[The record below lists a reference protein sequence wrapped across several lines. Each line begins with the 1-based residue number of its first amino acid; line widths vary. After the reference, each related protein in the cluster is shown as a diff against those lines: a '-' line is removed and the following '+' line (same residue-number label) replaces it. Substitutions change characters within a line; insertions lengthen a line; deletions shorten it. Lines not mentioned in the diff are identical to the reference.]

1 MKTMRYYLSLGA
13 VLILAG
19 CATTFRPWSLSEVTE
34 GMDRSEVVQILGE
47 PDYVFVKDGAE
58 HLRYIYQENFMP
70 SSMPADISHNRAFD
84 EQMQIRQIERSMQ
97 ILMYDVILVD
107 GKVLNYKEVTN

>member
-1 MKTMRYYLSLGA
+1 MKTMRYLLSLGA

-34 GMDRSEVVQILGE
+34 GMSRSEVIQILGE
-47 PDYVFVKDGAE
+47 PDYVFVKDSAE
-58 HLRYIYQENFMP
+58 HLRYTYQEDFSP
-70 SSMPADISHNRAFD
+70 SSISVDIAHDRAID
-84 EQMQIRQIERSMQ
+84 EQRQIRQIERSMQ

-107 GKVLNYKEVTN
+107 GKVMNYKEVTN

>member
-1 MKTMRYYLSLGA
+1 MKTMRYYLSLSA
-13 VLILAG
+13 VLILTG

-58 HLRYIYQENFMP
+58 HLRYTYQEDFMP
-70 SSMPADISHNRAFD
+70 SSMPADINHDRAFD
-84 EQMQIRQIERSMQ
+84 EQMHIRQIERSMQ

>member
-1 MKTMRYYLSLGA
+1 MKTMRYLLSLGA
-13 VLILAG
+13 VLILTG

-47 PDYVFVKDGAE
+47 PDYVFVKDSAE
-58 HLRYIYQENFMP
+58 HLRYTYQEDFSP
-70 SSMPADISHNRAFD
+70 SSMPADMSYDRPINDTRTA
-84 EQMQIRQIERSMQ
+84 MQLERSLQ
-97 ILMYDVILVD
+97 VLVYDVILVD